1 MVLTLYSNMIKG
13 VANHNSIVKSYS
25 MNNGQSAA
33 KLPVKDEGS
42 ETKEVDLIF
51 NLFVLYLYIVIQ
63 LIA

>member
-1 MVLTLYSNMIKG
+1 MIKG

-51 NLFVLYLYIVIQ
+51 NLFMLYLYIVIQ